1 MKIFCSFF
9 ENPEGFQNLSG
20 LTSKP
25 HAFFSKPHSP
35 EASGLKPVRFIPGFH
50 NLSVLSCLLFFICF
64 VSMAQAQS
72 FKLSGSVFDK
82 NLNPLANANILVQ
95 NTAYAT
101 FSNEKGQFE
110 LQLPRGNY
118 TLILSYLGNKKTE
131 KIVISEDMVLNVIFE
146 NTDFELQEV
155 MVSSTRA
162 GSKDPVTFANISK
175 EALGKRNLGQ
185 DIPILLNNQTAVVS
199 TSDNGSGVGYTGLR
213 VRGSD
218 ATRVNVT
225 INGVPYND
233 AESQAT
239 FWVDIPDFVSSV
251 ENVQI
256 QRGVG
261 TSTNGAGAFGAS
273 INFLSEAVS
282 PKPYAEMSGSFGS
295 FDTRKATA
303 KFSTGTLNGHFEFNG
318 RGSIIKSNGYIDR
331 ATSDLKSY
339 YFSGT
344 YFDDKTQIKAI
355 AFGGSEVTY
364 QAWFGID
371 KETLK
376 TDRRFNPAGMYSD
389 DEGNIFFYENQ
400 VDDYKQDNYQLH
412 IYRQLDEKWSASLA
426 FHYTFGRG
434 FFEEYIEDADFA
446 TYGFTPVLV
455 DGNLVSSTDLVQ
467 RQWLDNDFY
476 GATFSL
482 KYKSASAGLDFGGAW
497 NQYDGEHF
505 GKLVFAQIGGS
516 KPGQELYFNVGNKTD
531 ANIYAKANYQLSEKL
546 SFYGDLQLRY
556 VDYSIRGEDLGFV
569 DLGTKDFFTFFNPKG
584 GLSYQWNEK
593 NNVYA
598 SYAKAHREPNRTDFE
613 NGSPEPESL
622 DDYEAGWRYKDTK
635 KAFNLNVY
643 WMDYSNQLVL
653 TGALDDV
660 GSPIR
665 QNSGESYRLGVE
677 AEATLLLGSKWIW
690 SPNAA
695 FSTNKNR
702 DFKASLDGETVD
714 LGTTNLPFSPEIVL
728 NNTVTFLP
736 LPNVEI
742 SLLSKYVGEQ
752 YMGNLDISSSK
763 LDSYFVNDLSARYSL
778 GKWYLFEEVTFSVL
792 VNNIFDRQYVSNGFW
807 GTFDFENP
815 DKPSGTETGFFSGFY
830 PQAGINILGGISL
843 KF

>member
-1 MKIFCSFF
+1 MKIFYSTF
-9 ENPEGFQNLSG
+9 
-20 LTSKP
+20 TKP
-25 HAFFSKPHSP
+25 HRFS
-35 EASGLKPVRFIPGFH
+35 KPVRFSLSFQ
-50 NLSVLSCLLFFICF
+50 NLSVLSCLLFFTCF

-72 FKLSGSVFDK
+72 FKLSGSVLDK
-82 NLNPLANANILVQ
+82 NLNPLTNANVLVQ

-101 FSNEKGQFE
+101 FSDEKGQFE

-118 TLILSYLGNKKTE
+118 MLILSYLGNKKTE
-131 KIVISEDMVLNVIFE
+131 SIVLEKDLVVEIVFQNI
-146 NTDFELQEV
+146 DFELQEV

-162 GSKDPVTFANISK
+162 GAKDPMTFVNIIK

-213 VRGSD
+213 IRGSD

-225 INGVPYND
+225 INGIPYND

-303 KFSTGTLNGHFEFNG
+303 KFSTGILNNHFEFNG
-318 RGSIIKSNGYIDR
+318 RGSVIKSNGYINR
-331 ATSDLKSY
+331 ATSDLKSF

-355 AFGGSEVTY
+355 AIGGSEVTY

-376 TDRRFNPAGMYSD
+376 TNRRFNPAGMYSD
-389 DEGNIFFYENQ
+389 DDGNIFFYENQ

-412 IYRQLDEKWSASLA
+412 IYRRLDEKWSANLA

-434 FFEEYIEDADFA
+434 FFEEYKEDANFA

-476 GATFSL
+476 GTTFSL
-482 KYKSASAGLDFGGAW
+482 KYNSNPIEFDLGGAW
-497 NQYDGEHF
+497 NRYDGEHF
-505 GKLVFAQIGGS
+505 GKLVFAQLGGS

-531 ANIYAKANYQLSEKL
+531 ANVYAKANYQLSEKL
-546 SFYGDLQLRY
+546 SLYADAQLRY

-569 DLGTKDFFTFFNPKG
+569 DLGTKNYFTFFNPKG
-584 GLSYQWNEK
+584 GLSYQLNER
-593 NNVYA
+593 NDFYA

-613 NGSPEPESL
+613 NGNPQPESL
-622 DDYEAGWRYKDTK
+622 DDYEAGWRYKDAK
-635 KAFNLNVY
+635 KAFNLNAY

-660 GSPIR
+660 GNPIR
-665 QNSGESYRLGVE
+665 QNSGESYRIGIE
-677 AEATLLLGSKWIW
+677 AEAIWQLSKKLIW

-695 FSTNKNR
+695 FSSNKNR
-702 DFKASLDGETVD
+702 NFKASIDGETVD
-714 LGTTNLPFSPEIVL
+714 LGTTHLPFSPEIVL

-742 SLLSKYVGEQ
+742 SLLSKYVDEQ
-752 YMGNLDISSSK
+752 YMGNLDFSSSK
-763 LDSYFVNDLSARYSL
+763 LDSYFVNNLSFQYSL
-778 GKWYLFEEVTFSVL
+778 QPKTVFKEIVFTFL
-792 VNNIFDRQYVSNGFW
+792 VNNLFDRQYVSNGFW

-815 DKPSGTETGFFSGFY
+815 DKPTGVETGFFSGFY
-830 PQAGINILGGISL
+830 PQAGINVLGGMTL

>member
-1 MKIFCSFF
+1 MKIFYSTF
-9 ENPEGFQNLSG
+9 
-20 LTSKP
+20 TKP
-25 HAFFSKPHSP
+25 HRF
-35 EASGLKPVRFIPGFH
+35 LKPVRFSLSFQ
-50 NLSVLSCLLFFICF
+50 NLLVISCLLFFTCF
-64 VSMAQAQS
+64 VSIASAQT
-72 FKLSGSVFDK
+72 FRLSGTVLDR
-82 NLNPLANANILVQ
+82 NLSPLGNANILVQ

-101 FSNEKGQFE
+101 FTDEKGQFV
-110 LQLPRGNY
+110 LQLPQGNY

-131 KIVISEDMVLNVIFE
+131 TVALSEDLVLNAVFE
-146 NTDFELQEV
+146 NIDIELQEV

-162 GSKDPVTFANISK
+162 GSKDPMTFVNIGK

-273 INFLSEAVS
+273 INFLSDAVS
-282 PKPYAEMSGSFGS
+282 TRPYAEVSGSFGS

-303 KFSTGTLNGHFEFNG
+303 KFSTGILNDHFEFNG

-339 YFSGT
+339 YLSAA
-344 YFDDKTQIKAI
+344 YFDGKTQIKAI

-376 TDRRFNPAGMYSD
+376 TNRRFNPAGMYSD

-412 IYRQLDEKWSASLA
+412 IFRQLDENWSANLA
-426 FHYTFGRG
+426 IHYTFGRG
-434 FFEEYIEDADFA
+434 FFEEYKEDADFA

-455 DGNLVSSTDLVQ
+455 DGNLISSTDLVQ

-476 GATFSL
+476 GTTFSV
-482 KYKSASAGLDFGGAW
+482 KYKSNPVEFDLGGAW

-505 GKLVFAQIGGS
+505 GKLVFANIGGS
-516 KPGQELYFNVGNKTD
+516 KSGQELYFNVGNKTD

-546 SFYGDLQLRY
+546 SIYGDLQLRY

-569 DLGTKDFFTFFNPKG
+569 DLGVKDFFAFFNPKG
-584 GLSYQWNEK
+584 GLSYQMNEK
-593 NNVYA
+593 SNLYA

-622 DDYEAGWRYKDTK
+622 DDYEAGWRYNDAK
-635 KAFNLNVY
+635 KSISLNVY

-660 GSPIR
+660 GNPIR
-665 QNSGESYRLGVE
+665 QNSGKSYRIGVE
-677 AEATLLLGSKWIW
+677 AEATLMLGNRWVW

-695 FSTNKNR
+695 FSSNKNR
-702 DFKASLDGETVD
+702 NFKASLDGETID
-714 LGTTNLPFSPEIVL
+714 LGTTHLPFSPEIVL
-728 NNTVTFLP
+728 NNAITYLP
-736 LPNVEI
+736 KQNIEI
-742 SLLSKYVGEQ
+742 SLLSKYVDEQ
-752 YMGNLDISSSK
+752 YMGNLDHSSSK
-763 LDSYFVNDLSARYSL
+763 LGSYFVSDLSVRYSL
-778 GKWYLFEEVTFSVL
+778 GAREFFKDITFTFL
-792 VNNIFDRQYVSNGFW
+792 VNNLFDRQYVSNGFW
-807 GTFDFENP
+807 GTFNFENP
-815 DKPSGTETGFFSGFY
+815 DKTSGTETGFFSGFY
-830 PQAGINILGGISL
+830 PQAGINVLGGISL

>member
-1 MKIFCSFF
+1 MKIICLFF
-9 ENPEGFQNLSG
+9 FKR
-20 LTSKP
+20 LTV
-25 HAFFSKPHSP
+25 FFKSHRFP
-35 EASGLKPVRFIPGFH
+35 KPVRFIPGFR
-50 NLSVLSCLLFFICF
+50 NLSGLRNPAKLHFLIFILLSAFSFTG
-64 VSMAQAQS
+64 AQN
-72 FKLSGSVFDK
+72 FNLSGTILDG
-82 NLNPLANANILVQ
+82 NLRLLANVNILVQ

-101 FSNEKGQFE
+101 FTDENGYFVM
-110 LQLPRGNY
+110 QLPQGNY
-118 TLILSYLGNKKTE
+118 NLIISFLGNKKTE
-131 KIVISEDMVLNVIFE
+131 TIVINEDLILTIVFQNS
-146 NTDFELQEV
+146 DFELQEV
-155 MVSSTRA
+155 MVSSTRV
-162 GSKDPVTFANISK
+162 SNKDPMTFANINK
-175 EALGKRNLGQ
+175 EALEKRNLGQ

-213 VRGSD
+213 IRGSD

-225 INGVPYND
+225 INGIPYND

-282 PKPYAEMSGSFGS
+282 SKPSAEVSSSFGS
-295 FDTRKATA
+295 FDTRKTTA
-303 KFSTGTLNGHFEFNG
+303 KFSTGILNDHFEFNG
-318 RGSIIKSNGYIDR
+318 RGSVIKSNGYIDR

-376 TDRRFNPAGMYSD
+376 TNRRFNPAGMYSD
-389 DEGNIFFYENQ
+389 DEGNVFFYENQ

-412 IYRQLDEKWSASLA
+412 IYRQMNENWSANLA

-434 FFEEYIEDADFA
+434 FFEEYKEDADFD

-455 DGNLVSSTDLVQ
+455 NGNLVNSTDLVQ

-476 GATFSL
+476 GSTFSL
-482 KYKSASAGLDFGGAW
+482 KYKSNPIEFDLGGAW

-505 GKLVFAQIGGS
+505 GKLVFAQFGGS
-516 KPGQELYFNVGNKTD
+516 KPGQELYFNAGNKTD
-531 ANIYAKANYQLSEKL
+531 ANIYAKANYQLTEKL
-546 SFYGDLQLRY
+546 SLYGDLQLRY
-556 VDYSIRGEDLGFV
+556 IDYSIRGEDLGFV
-569 DLGTKDFFTFFNPKG
+569 DLGTKEFFTFFNPKG
-584 GLSYQWNEK
+584 GLTYQLNK
-593 NNVYA
+593 QNNLYA

-613 NGSPEPESL
+613 NGNPEPESL
-622 DDYEAGWRYKDTK
+622 DDYEAGWRYKDAK
-635 KAFNLNVY
+635 KAINLNVY

-660 GSPIR
+660 GNPIR

-677 AEATLLLGSKWIW
+677 AEATFLLSNQWIW

-702 DFKASLDGETVD
+702 NFKASLDGETID
-714 LGTTNLPFSPEIVL
+714 LGTTHLPFSPEIVL
-728 NNTVTFLP
+728 NNTITFLP
-736 LPNVEI
+736 LPNLEI
-742 SLLSKYVGEQ
+742 SLLSKYVDEQ
-752 YMGNLDISSSK
+752 YMGNLDISSSI

-778 GKWYLFEEVTFSVL
+778 GEWEFFKDITFTFL
-792 VNNIFDRQYVSNGFW
+792 VNNIFDRKYVSNGFW
-807 GTFDFENP
+807 GTFDFQNP

-830 PQAGINILGGISL
+830 PQAGIHVLGGISL